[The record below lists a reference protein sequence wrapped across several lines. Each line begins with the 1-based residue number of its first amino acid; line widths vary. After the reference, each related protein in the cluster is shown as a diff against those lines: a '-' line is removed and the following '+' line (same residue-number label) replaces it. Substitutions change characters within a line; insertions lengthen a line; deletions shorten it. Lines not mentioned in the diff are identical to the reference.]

1 MYKNDEERKL
11 RHVGDIPTLWQIY
24 VSEKPFYENLYF
36 ALSIILSI
44 LLVLLSFLSKID
56 SYNLMVKIADKSLN
70 LLPNL
75 LGFNLGAFIL
85 IVGFGSMDILS
96 LLTTPLESQKNFSL
110 YQKLNSIFGI
120 TIIFQIFSLLFV
132 FCIGVWDSIQNDLFI
147 SFHIPDIYING
158 LNVLG
163 LFIVLFLS
171 TYSILLLINIVKHVF
186 LFAQTI
192 HFCVNLSSHK
202 NEKDDPK

>member
-1 MYKNDEERKL
+1 MYKNDKELISK
-11 RHVGDIPTLWQIY
+11 HKGDIYTLWKIY
-24 VSEKPFYENLYF
+24 VSDSPFYANVYF
-36 ALSIILSI
+36 ISSLVISAIILF
-44 LLVLLSFLSKID
+44 LSFLSKIS
-56 SYNLMVKIADKSLN
+56 SYFLMIQIADKTLN

-75 LGFNLGAFIL
+75 LGFNLGAYIL

-96 LLTTPLESQKNFSL
+96 LLTTPLEKQKNFSL

-147 SFHIPDIYING
+147 SFHIPDTYING
-158 LNVLG
+158 INILG

-171 TYSILLLINIVKHVF
+171 TYSILLLVNIVKHVF